1 MTEVDQGLTSVHAG
15 SLYGE
20 SPDFATLYT
29 NEIDRQTRRAMV
41 LARTPDAAADA
52 VHEAFVDVYR
62 NWNRLTD
69 ARAYLDRAVVNRCR
83 DDGRRASSR
92 FRTSV
97 RLRREPVHHVE
108 PPADHDDELWNAL
121 LTLPFNQRAAIVLR
135 VLMGHTEAE
144 IAELL
149 DCRPGSVGPWIHRG
163 LASMRKA
170 LTS

>member
-1 MTEVDQGLTSVHAG
+1 MTEVHQGFAPVSAAT
-15 SLYGE
+15 LYGE
-20 SPDFATLYT
+20 SPDFSTLYT
-29 NEIDRQTRRAMV
+29 REIERQTRRATV

-69 ARAYLDRAVVNRCR
+69 AKAYLDRAVINRCR
-83 DDGRRASSR
+83 DDGRRASIR
-92 FRTSV
+92 LRIGE
-97 RLRREPVHHVE
+97 RLRREPTRTFD
-108 PPADHDDELWNAL
+108 PPADYNDELWGAL

-170 LTS
+170 LMP